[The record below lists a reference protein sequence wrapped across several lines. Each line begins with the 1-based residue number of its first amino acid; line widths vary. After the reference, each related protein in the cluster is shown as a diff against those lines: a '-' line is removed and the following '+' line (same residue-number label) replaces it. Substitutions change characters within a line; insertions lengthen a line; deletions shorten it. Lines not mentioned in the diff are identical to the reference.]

1 MLVGGQALAFW
12 LAYFRIDFSGG
23 PRVYVSSDADF
34 LGLLKHVEAFSRAI
48 GGKAVYPPKRGTSAL
63 YGAAEKSSGGRF
75 VGVDV
80 LHKVVG
86 LDAGAVRKR
95 AVEVT
100 HPRDPS
106 LRFLVMDPVDCLVS
120 RFENLRQL
128 AQKQNEVGTWQAA
141 KAIAVCRAYIGE
153 LIRLGGERKAI
164 RAAIALFR
172 LAGSATG
179 LQAHAK
185 YGLDILK
192 AIPLGAF
199 STESFKR
206 EQARRSVEAIRR
218 ARENMASPGTPGPRA
233 LRRRTSPG

>member
-1 MLVGGQALAFW
+1 MLIGGQALAFW
-12 LAYFRIDFSGG
+12 LAYFRIDFSDG

-34 LGLLKHVEAFSRAI
+34 LGFLRHVEVFSRAV
-48 GGKAVYPPKRGTSAL
+48 GGKAVYPPKRGLSAL
-63 YGAAEKSSGGRF
+63 LGTAEKSAGGSF

-86 LDAGAVRKR
+86 LDADAVRKR

-128 AQKQNEVGTWQAA
+128 AQKQNEVGAWQAA
-141 KAIAVCRAYIGE
+141 KAIAVCRAYIGK

-164 RAAIALFR
+164 KAATALFR

-185 YGLDILK
+185 YGLDLLAGVPIGK
-192 AIPLGAF
+192 F
-199 STESFKR
+199 SSDTFKR
-206 EQARRSVEAIRR
+206 EQARRSVAAIAKARKDLSVRNPGRKAGAVR
-218 ARENMASPGTPGPRA
+218 ART
-233 LRRRTSPG
+233 

>member
-12 LAYFRIDFSGG
+12 LAWFKIDFSDG

-34 LGLLKHVEAFSRAI
+34 LGL
-48 GGKAVYPPKRGTSAL
+48 PKQKMI
-63 YGAAEKSSGGRF
+63 KSKLI
-75 VGVDV
+75 VVDV

-86 LDAGAVRKR
+86 LDADAVRKR

-106 LRFLVMDPVDCLVS
+106 LRFRVMDPVDCLVS

-128 AQKQNEVGTWQAA
+128 AQKQNEVGAWQAK

-164 RAAIALFR
+164 KAATALFR

-185 YGLDILK
+185 YGLDVLAGVPI
-192 AIPLGAF
+192 GRF
-199 STESFKR
+199 SNDTFKR
-206 EQARRSVEAIRR
+206 EQARRSVAAIAKARKDLSSRNAGRKAGTAR
-218 ARENMASPGTPGPRA
+218 ARK
-233 LRRRTSPG
+233 

>member
-34 LGLLKHVEAFSRAI
+34 LGFLKHVEGFARAI
-48 GGKAVYPPKRGTSAL
+48 GGKAVYPPKRGMSAL
-63 YGAAEKSSGGRF
+63 HGTAEKSAGGRF

-86 LDAGAVRKR
+86 LDADAVRKR

-120 RFENLRQL
+120 RFENLRQIPEM
-128 AQKQNEVGTWQAA
+128 QNEVDTWQAA

-164 RAAIALFR
+164 KAATALFQV
-172 LAGSATG
+172 AGSATG

-185 YGLDILK
+185 YGLDILEGV
-192 AIPLGAF
+192 PLDAF
-199 STESFKR
+199 SSETFRR
-206 EQARRSVEAIRR
+206 EQARRSLAAIRK
-218 ARENMASPGTPGPRA
+218 AREDLPGA
-233 LRRRTSPG
+233 KRR

>member
-1 MLVGGQALAFW
+1 VLVGGQALAFW
-12 LAYFRIDFSGG
+12 LAYFRIDFSDG

-48 GGKAVYPPKRGTSAL
+48 GGKAVYPPKRGMSAL
-63 YGAAEKSSGGRF
+63 HGAAEKSAGGRF

-80 LHKVVG
+80 LRKVVG
-86 LDAGAVRKR
+86 LDAGAVRNR

-128 AQKQNEVGTWQAA
+128 AQKQNQVGTWQAA
-141 KAIAVCRAYIGE
+141 KAIAICRAYIGE

-164 RAAIALFR
+164 KAATALFR

-185 YGLDILK
+185 YGLDVLAGVPI
-192 AIPLGAF
+192 GRF
-199 STESFKR
+199 SSATFRS
-206 EQARRSVEAIRR
+206 EQARRSVAAVAK
-218 ARENMASPGTPGPRA
+218 ARQDLSARNAGRKT
-233 LRRRTSPG
+233 

>member
-1 MLVGGQALAFW
+1 VLVGGQALAFW
-12 LAYFRIDFSGG
+12 LAYFRIDFSDG

-34 LGLLKHVEAFSRAI
+34 LGFLRHVEVFSRAI
-48 GGKAVYPPKRGTSAL
+48 GGKAVYLPKRGLTAL
-63 YGAAEKSSGGRF
+63 YGVAEKSAGGRF
-75 VGVDV
+75 VGIDV

-86 LDAGAVRKR
+86 LDADAVRKR

-120 RFENLRQL
+120 GFENLRQI
-128 AQKQNEVGTWQAA
+128 AEKQNEVGAWQAK

-164 RAAIALFR
+164 KAATALFR

-179 LQAHAK
+179 LQAYAK

-192 AIPLGAF
+192 GVPLGAF

-206 EQARRSVEAIRR
+206 EQARRSVNAIRL
-218 ARENMASPGTPGPRA
+218 ARENLLTSG
-233 LRRRTSPG
+233 TSPG